1 MFIHDWKKDV
11 FTIPNVLSLF
21 RLGLIPVYMSLYLRA
36 ATPRAYYVA
45 GGILALSCLTDL
57 ADGFIARRFHM
68 TSRLGRFLDPAADK
82 ATQLALALCLSCRYR
97 VLEPVLLVLVLKES
111 VQLLANLLCLRRGK
125 ILQGALPAG
134 KVCTAILFISFL
146 MLVLFPQIP
155 AWMVRFLAFGDLT
168 CLLYAFFR
176 YLLVFLGNSRAVY
189 LEDWNATE

>member
-1 MFIHDWKKDV
+1 M
-11 FTIPNVLSLF
+11 
-21 RLGLIPVYMSLYLRA
+21 
-36 ATPRAYYVA
+36 
-45 GGILALSCLTDL
+45 
-57 ADGFIARRFHM
+57 
-68 TSRLGRFLDPAADK
+68 
-82 ATQLALALCLSCRYR
+82 
-97 VLEPVLLVLVLKES
+97 LVLVLKES

-155 AWMVRFLAFGDLT
+155 AWMVRFLAFGDLA